1 MGWAKIRGFSV
12 TSVTYSIYSRK
23 ICTFFILY
31 RKSFLHLP
39 SPSFTD
45 YFSIT
50 PYRNAESV
58 DAFLFPWNPYE
69 SNFPDTAS
77 VELMD
82 DRRTRLFRG
91 LSEIISFRK
100 TTYFLTACVLRTMA
114 RGPELEVVCHT
125 GLPVSRFR
133 ENS

>member
-1 MGWAKIRGFSV
+1 MGWAKIRGFSFI
-12 TSVTYSIYSRK
+12 SFIYCIYSRK
-23 ICTFFILY
+23 IVTFLIMY

-39 SPSFTD
+39 SPSVTD

-82 DRRTRLFRG
+82 DRRTRFFCG

-100 TTYFLTACVLRTMA
+100 ITCFLTACVLRTTADGA
-114 RGPELEVVCHT
+114 RP
-125 GLPVSRFR
+125 
-133 ENS
+133 